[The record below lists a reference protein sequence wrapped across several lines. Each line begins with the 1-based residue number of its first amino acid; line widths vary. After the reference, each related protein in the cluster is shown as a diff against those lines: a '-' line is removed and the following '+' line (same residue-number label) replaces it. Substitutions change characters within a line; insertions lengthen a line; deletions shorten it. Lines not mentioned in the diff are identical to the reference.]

1 MQWCN
6 ELQKRLNEELQK
18 FFMQVNA
25 EETKLSNEFFN
36 SVKEFLRSGN
46 IEVDYQNEFTLT
58 HKTNVDLKFFIETIA
73 INISGSWLWSYL
85 VNDTINSAFKKVT
98 AKYLEAA
105 TLALQELQNMVQTE
119 FISYLDMRIVP
130 YLKKLDSF
138 INSQIDKQSVV
149 ERLIKVAQILKEQ
162 KGGQT

>member
-1 MQWCN
+1 
-6 ELQKRLNEELQK
+6 
-18 FFMQVNA
+18 
-25 EETKLSNEFFN
+25 
-36 SVKEFLRSGN
+36 
-46 IEVDYQNEFTLT
+46 
-58 HKTNVDLKFFIETIA
+58 
-73 INISGSWLWSYL
+73 
-85 VNDTINSAFKKVT
+85 
-98 AKYLEAA
+98 LEAV

-162 KGGQT
+162 KGGQA